1 MKKIASLL
9 LLALTLPF
17 LACCEDD
24 TDSNP
29 VLQHPASFVL
39 NVPPFAANNVYDL
52 ENSKSV
58 ELTCTQPAY
67 GFTAATNYAVQVT
80 LDEAFTEATDEAE
93 ANYVELSTFYTTA
106 RMDVDAYELNS
117 AIISLWE
124 KAHPNDELPAD
135 VAVTLRLRAYIAST
149 ASRPPSRC
157 PMCMLYAWLLLWH
170 CLRACTSS
178 AACPPPR
185 TGASG

>member
-117 AIISLWE
+117 AII
-124 KAHPNDELPAD
+124 
-135 VAVTLRLRAYIAST
+135 
-149 ASRPPSRC
+149 
-157 PMCMLYAWLLLWH
+157 
-170 CLRACTSS
+170 
-178 AACPPPR
+178 
-185 TGASG
+185 